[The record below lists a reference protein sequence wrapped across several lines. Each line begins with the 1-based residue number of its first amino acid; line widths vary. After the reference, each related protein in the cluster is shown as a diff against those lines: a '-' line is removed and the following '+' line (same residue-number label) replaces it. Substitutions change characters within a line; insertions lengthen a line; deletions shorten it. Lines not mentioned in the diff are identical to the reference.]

1 MASLDKH
8 HHSLHAGSFLDIKCK
23 KCINMEEYGM
33 IGKNMDEALVYS
45 KLIDVENLDLT
56 EIINVDFLQKFQDA
70 FSNALGVASLTTNK
84 EGVPITNGSNFTDF
98 CMNLTRGSKEG
109 LRRCMESDVYGG
121 SESAKTG
128 KPAVYYCGSG
138 LMDFGAPIMLNGKQ
152 IGSILGGQTLPAP
165 PDKEKFIKIAGEI
178 GVDPD
183 EYLAALEKVKI
194 VPEEQLRA
202 AAELLF
208 IVASEISQTGYQRL
222 ELKRMSSKLHDH
234 VMQMM
239 ATVQQLTASAA
250 EVSENQ
256 NNLNKEIKN
265 VSTISEEINDV
276 TESIKDIADETR
288 LLGLNA
294 AIEAAR
300 AGDSGLGFG
309 VVAEEIRKLSSESKN
324 TVNKI
329 KKFTS
334 QINDSVNKTSDM
346 GHSTLVTTQEQETA
360 ISSIVSAIEEIAA
373 MTKLLSNLASN
384 N

>member
-1 MASLDKH
+1 
-8 HHSLHAGSFLDIKCK
+8 
-23 KCINMEEYGM
+23 
-33 IGKNMDEALVYS
+33 MDNGRLNKEL
-45 KLIDVENLDLT
+45 LGNGERDE
-56 EIINVDFLQKFQDA
+56 NVDITDIISVEFLQKFQDA

-84 EGVPITNGSNFTDF
+84 EGIPITEGSNFTDF
-98 CMNLTRGSKEG
+98 CMNLSRGSKEG
-109 LRRCMESDVYGG
+109 LRRCMESDAFGG

-128 KPAVYYCGSG
+128 KPAVYFCGSG
-138 LMDFGAPIMLNGKQ
+138 LMDFGAPIMLHGKQ
-152 IGSILGGQTLPAP
+152 IGAILGGQTLPAP
-165 PDKEKFIKIAGEI
+165 PEKEKFIKIAQEI

-183 EYLAALEKVKI
+183 EYLTALNKVKI

-208 IVASEISQTGYQRL
+208 IVANEISKTGYQRL
-222 ELKRMSSKLHDH
+222 ELMRMSAKLHEN
-234 VMQMM
+234 VLQMM
-239 ATVQQLTASAA
+239 ATIEELTASAS
-250 EVSENQ
+250 EVTFNQ
-256 NNLNKEIKN
+256 NALNKEIRN

-300 AGDSGLGFG
+300 AGESGLGFS

-334 QINDSVNKTSDM
+334 QINDSVNKTSEM
-346 GHSTLVTTQEQETA
+346 GNSTLLTTREQEEA
-360 ISSIVSAIEEIAA
+360 IGSIVGAIEDVAT
-373 MTKLLSNLASN
+373 MTKLLNSLASDN
-384 N
+384 

>member
-1 MASLDKH
+1 MEEKRANEVVEYLGYVNEESLD
-8 HHSLHAGSFLDIKCK
+8 I
-23 KCINMEEYGM
+23 
-33 IGKNMDEALVYS
+33 
-45 KLIDVENLDLT
+45 T
-56 EIINVDFLQKFQDA
+56 EIISVDFLQRFQDA

-84 EGVPITNGSNFTDF
+84 EGIPVTNGSNFTDF

-109 LRRCMESDVYGG
+109 LKRCMESDSFGG

-138 LMDFGAPIMLNGKQ
+138 LMDFGAPIMLNGRQ

-165 PDKEKFIKIAGEI
+165 PDREKFVKIANEI

-183 EYLAALEKVKI
+183 EYIEALEKVKI

-208 IVASEISQTGYQRL
+208 IVASEISKTGYQRL
-222 ELKRMSSKLHDH
+222 ELMKMSSKLHDN

-239 ATVQQLTASAA
+239 ATIEELTASAA
-250 EVSENQ
+250 EVNENQ

-265 VSTISEEINDV
+265 VSEISEEINEV

-300 AGDSGLGFG
+300 AGESGLGFS

-329 KKFTS
+329 KKFTA

-346 GHSTLVTTQEQETA
+346 GNATLLTTQEQETA
-360 ISSIVSAIEEIAA
+360 INSIVAAIEDIAS
-373 MTKLLSNLASN
+373 MTKKLNMLASN
-384 N
+384 Q